1 MHKHVH
7 APNSAN
13 LSVLL
18 QGYIPRSHLLQ
29 IHAQMYRLGAH
40 QDNLIATRLIGHN
53 ESQSALTIF
62 HQLQRPNIFPF
73 NAIIRVLAEEGLFSN
88 AISLFKSLKRHS
100 LYPNEF
106 TFSFL
111 LKSCFRSKSP
121 HHVKQLHTHILKTGF
136 DGDLFVSNGLV
147 NVYAKGL
154 KDLVSGRKVFD
165 EIPQKGR
172 ICCWTS
178 LIAGFAQS
186 GQSEDVL
193 QLFLLMIAENLK
205 PEDDTLVSILSA
217 CSNLQIVD
225 TKKWEQIFSVRIH
238 YLDSNNLCRD
248 SVKIILIY
256 LYGKLG
262 NFEKSRE
269 TFDGII
275 DKSKKSLL
283 PWNAMIIAYVQNG
296 CPVEALSL
304 FRLMLETS
312 SSRPNHI
319 TMVSVLSAC
328 AQIGDLNLGS
338 WIHDYII
345 HNGWKGVLES
355 NKILAT
361 ALIDMYCKCGNL
373 ESAKDIFDHIISKDV
388 ISFNAMIMGHA
399 MNSKGEEA
407 LRLFSEMRDSNVE
420 PNAATFIGVLCACSH
435 SGLLEAG
442 SNIFSRMTKCFSVSP
457 QLEHYACYIDLLS
470 RCGQLEQ
477 ALQVVNSI
485 DFKTNKFVWGALL
498 GGCLLHSRLDFAL
511 DVSRR
516 LVEVDPESSAGYVML
531 SNALAFDCKWGDVL
545 ALRWLMGEKGV
556 KKQVGCS
563 WISID
568 GEVHQFVAGFQ
579 SHPQIEIIFYTLDQL
594 LKEMKISSL
603 ISHISWKEV

>member
-186 GQSEDVL
+186 EESIEGDRVINFSIQIYIKESRSLLTGKVL
-193 QLFLLMIAENLK
+193 LLNCFPPSKEVGGHEWLLM
-205 PEDDTLVSILSA
+205 
-217 CSNLQIVD
+217 
-225 TKKWEQIFSVRIH
+225 
-238 YLDSNNLCRD
+238 
-248 SVKIILIY
+248 
-256 LYGKLG
+256 
-262 NFEKSRE
+262 
-269 TFDGII
+269 
-275 DKSKKSLL
+275 
-283 PWNAMIIAYVQNG
+283 
-296 CPVEALSL
+296 
-304 FRLMLETS
+304 RL
-312 SSRPNHI
+312 
-319 TMVSVLSAC
+319 
-328 AQIGDLNLGS
+328 
-338 WIHDYII
+338 
-345 HNGWKGVLES
+345 
-355 NKILAT
+355 
-361 ALIDMYCKCGNL
+361 
-373 ESAKDIFDHIISKDV
+373 
-388 ISFNAMIMGHA
+388 
-399 MNSKGEEA
+399 
-407 LRLFSEMRDSNVE
+407 
-420 PNAATFIGVLCACSH
+420 
-435 SGLLEAG
+435 
-442 SNIFSRMTKCFSVSP
+442 
-457 QLEHYACYIDLLS
+457 
-470 RCGQLEQ
+470 
-477 ALQVVNSI
+477 
-485 DFKTNKFVWGALL
+485 
-498 GGCLLHSRLDFAL
+498 
-511 DVSRR
+511 
-516 LVEVDPESSAGYVML
+516 
-531 SNALAFDCKWGDVL
+531 
-545 ALRWLMGEKGV
+545 
-556 KKQVGCS
+556 
-563 WISID
+563 
-568 GEVHQFVAGFQ
+568 
-579 SHPQIEIIFYTLDQL
+579 
-594 LKEMKISSL
+594 
-603 ISHISWKEV
+603 